1 MAELLKKLIDFLI
14 RLYERFEQKEI
25 MKQEKTRIET
35 EQTEKT
41 NKELSERKPKKIKK
55 PKKDDFFSDEDGW

>member
-1 MAELLKKLIDFLI
+1 
-14 RLYERFEQKEI
+14 
-25 MKQEKTRIET
+25 MKQEKTRIEI

>member
-25 MKQEKTRIET
+25 MKQEETRIEI